1 MLAREELC
9 ERTPCLY
16 ILCLLYTLPTPCSYM
31 GEHVARIGKV
41 DLVRKL
47 WVGMAWAAKPCTALR
62 LG

>member
-1 MLAREELC
+1 MLAREDYANAL
-9 ERTPCLY
+9 LVFIY
-16 ILCLLYTLPTPCSYM
+16 FAYSILCLLLAAIWVSKSR
-31 GEHVARIGKV
+31 VGKV